1 MRALNNPKIA
11 LQYGYKVLA
20 FLAESIIAN
29 DAYRKRQVI
38 VDGGTL
44 KHEKSN

>member
-1 MRALNNPKIA
+1 MRALND
-11 LQYGYKVLA
+11 LTTTLHYGYKVLA

-29 DAYRKRQVI
+29 DPYRKRQVI